1 MNGKLAWYTY
11 CLTSVK
17 YLLAF
22 LATTFLIYMFL
33 QMYFWFNP
41 SQMNETFF
49 YQILTPTT
57 QQLEKQTNDFSG
69 SLEEFRKERAQR
81 RPARRN

>member
-1 MNGKLAWYTY
+1 MNGKLAWCTY
-11 CLTSVK
+11 CLTCLK

-22 LATTFLIYMFL
+22 LATTFLVYMFL

-41 SQMNETFF
+41 SKMNGTFF
-49 YQILTPTT
+49 YQMLTPTT

-69 SLEEFRKERAQR
+69 SLQDYRRERAQK
-81 RPARRN
+81 ASGKK